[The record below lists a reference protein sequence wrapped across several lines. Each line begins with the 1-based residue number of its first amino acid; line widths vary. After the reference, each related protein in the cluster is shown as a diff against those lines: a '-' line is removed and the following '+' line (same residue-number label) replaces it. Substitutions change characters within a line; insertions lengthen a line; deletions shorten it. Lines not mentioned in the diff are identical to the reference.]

1 MRREEQEQQEEEDE
15 CEREACGREW
25 MILVEEL
32 SELEQKQQHIRGIFP
47 PSVAADSLPP
57 L

>member
-32 SELEQKQQHIRGIFP
+32 PELEQKQQHIRGIFP